1 MKIKI
6 KDRAEKTFNKKDGS
20 GQITIVTLLTEDG
33 QKMKAWKGQFVDT
46 LIKGFEGEVETKIQ
60 KDRDG
65 FDETWIVAP
74 RGAFGG
80 KGFTPRNMWPE
91 AYQMAL
97 KWMEATG
104 AELTHENLDTQAAY
118 FKEKFWTMNAP
129 STAVS
134 NSTPKLPD
142 AQNHPEE
149 KTIDVKDIPF

>member
-46 LIKGFEGEVETKIQ
+46 LIKGFEGEAETKIQ

-74 RGAFGG
+74 RGFGG
-80 KGFTPRNMWPE
+80 GKFTPRNLFPE
-91 AYQMAL
+91 AYKMAL
-97 KWMEATG
+97 DWMIATG
-104 AELTHENLDTQAAY
+104 AELTQENLNAQAIY
-118 FKEKFWTMNAP
+118 FKGKF
-129 STAVS
+129 
-134 NSTPKLPD
+134 L
-142 AQNHPEE
+142 
-149 KTIDVKDIPF
+149 

>member
-6 KDRAEKTFNKKDGS
+6 KDKAEKTFPKRDGS
-20 GQITIVTLLTEDG
+20 GNVTIVTLLLDDN

-46 LIKGFEGEVETKIQ
+46 LIKGFEGEVETKVQ
-60 KDRDG
+60 KDREG

-74 RGAFGG
+74 RGQGG
-80 KGFTPRNMWPE
+80 NRNFAPRNMYPE

-97 KWMEATG
+97 SWMLATG

-129 STAVS
+129 TNQSQ
-134 NSTPKLPD
+134 KLPD
-142 AQNHPEE
+142 SQSHPAE
-149 KTIDVKDIPF
+149 KTINTEGNEIPF